1 MKSSKYVGT
10 FALLAMLAACSTED
24 EQVRFA
30 GDEVKVNATIGG
42 ESVFT
47 RSNPIGSTEEQSE
60 FQDFDQI
67 GISVNGGAAHKYEMK
82 NGVWGIAE
90 SEVPMR
96 WESEATEFKAFYP
109 YSYNN
114 VSNSF
119 DKGKIG
125 IEQNTKEGLALS
137 DYMTAKKVY
146 SNIPEDR
153 QLDLDFERQTARVII
168 DIENSTFSNEFT
180 NPVVAGI
187 NIYSQLELPATQ
199 GADVSAIKAYKM
211 DDSNPKSSWVALVA
225 PNAEDASKDFIR
237 ISVQEN
243 GTGTPKAY
251 SIKGIPNLEKG
262 KSYTYKLKIGKD
274 KAIIDN
280 ITVTD
285 WKEGTAVPGG
295 EASLVTEESVRE
307 SVAKQ
312 LESGYDVELTLPS
325 NASLGLFDAIK
336 TALKDKGVPE
346 SSVDITLKGVMRIP
360 QKAFG
365 NIPEGV
371 APWFN
376 VVRLPDATIIEDYAF
391 QGSNLTA
398 IYAPKVEE
406 INYRAFN
413 LCHQLEIVDMRKAS
427 RIKYRAF
434 EECGRLDR
442 VRFGALSSVG
452 QIDRDG
458 RDGIFKN
465 CKTEIIDLTL
475 SSRQSMMQLLTTA
488 EATYEWCSTRQS
500 YWDTEDY
507 MNTKFLGYKFNHI
520 YRVDD

>member
-1 MKSSKYVGT
+1 MKISKYLGT

-90 SEVPMR
+90 SDVPMR

-251 SIKGIPNLEKG
+251 SIKGIPNLESG

-507 MNTKFLGYKFNHI
+507 ANKKFLGYKFNCI